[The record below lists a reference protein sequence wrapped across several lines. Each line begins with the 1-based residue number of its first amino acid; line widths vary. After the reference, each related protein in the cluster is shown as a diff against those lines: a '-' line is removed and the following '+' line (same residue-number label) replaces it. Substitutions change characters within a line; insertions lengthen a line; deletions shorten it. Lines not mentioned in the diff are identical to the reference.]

1 MFEGFELC
9 HVEVPGGRLRLRRG
23 GKGPPLLLLHGNPQT
38 HAMWHRVAPTLA
50 RRFSV
55 VCPDLRGYGGSFK
68 PDPSPDQ
75 AARPNAV
82 IIVLRCHLRGLAR
95 DHERKRGAGRG
106 YACGGREA
114 FRAAHP
120 IPHFRSLLS

>member
-23 GKGPPLLLLHGNPQT
+23 GEGPPLLLLHGNPQT

-68 PDPSPDQ
+68 PDPSPDH
-75 AARPNAV
+75 APTPRPPWPPTW
-82 IIVLRCHLRGLAR
+82 RR
-95 DHERKRGAGRG
+95 
-106 YACGGREA
+106 
-114 FRAAHP
+114 
-120 IPHFRSLLS
+120 